1 MRSLVKEARQRER
14 AVVVNILRKADIVLS
29 TCVGAGSRL
38 LKDLQFDMVVIDEAA
53 LTQLEARYAA
63 RGRVPGERNRRQV
76 LRPVGGRCLP
86 NDNGTAPGLEAV
98 LDDCRVVV
106 LPR

>member
-53 LTQLEARYAA
+53 Q
-63 RGRVPGERNRRQV
+63 
-76 LRPVGGRCLP
+76 
-86 NDNGTAPGLEAV
+86 GLEAACWIPILKINAQTGGTCV
-98 LDDCRVVV
+98 LAGKTSSFFYCLQKVIH
-106 LPR
+106 LCYIAIAF